1 MKCLFN
7 YVAKAVFIMT
17 LAMMM
22 TSCSIKFIY
31 NQLDYLIPYYVD
43 GMVTLD
49 DMLEEKIEQRSLM
62 LINWHRH
69 TQLDRYAQWLR
80 DFQRDANDQLTEEKV
95 HRYFATL
102 ESYWESVSL
111 RINDEM
117 VLLLPLLNAEQRQEL
132 FANLAEKNADFRE
145 DYIDL
150 NENERIEQFAERLV
164 DSYETWL
171 GDLTN
176 EQEKTMNQAAAKMQ
190 STAEL
195 RLQRRL
201 NWQRSLEKIL
211 TSNDNKYDKRA
222 ALSNYFTEYNNR
234 DNVAM
239 KTAAEKNKMIL
250 AGLTVQTVHSMTD
263 EQKSH
268 FLASTNDYIRLFED
282 LASNR

>member
-1 MKCLFN
+1 
-7 YVAKAVFIMT
+7 MT

-95 HRYFATL
+95 HQYIATL

-195 RLQRRL
+195 RLQRRQ

-222 ALSNYFTEYNNR
+222 ALSHYFTEYNNR
-234 DNVAM
+234 ENVAM

-250 AGLTVQTVHSMTD
+250 AALTVQTVHSMTD

-268 FLASTNDYIRLFED
+268 FRTSTNDYIRLFED